1 MGVKHTFRSVAVDC
15 AAVAKTGP
23 ASWLQNQ
30 EKHPRSIF
38 IHHNSTVS
46 AYGKDLHVLRLYK
59 NWICFTFVRW
69 GGG

>member
-1 MGVKHTFRSVAVDC
+1 MGVKHTFTRVAVDC

-23 ASWLQNQ
+23 ASWFQNQ

-46 AYGKDLHVLRLYK
+46 AYGKDLHVLRL
-59 NWICFTFVRW
+59 
-69 GGG
+69 